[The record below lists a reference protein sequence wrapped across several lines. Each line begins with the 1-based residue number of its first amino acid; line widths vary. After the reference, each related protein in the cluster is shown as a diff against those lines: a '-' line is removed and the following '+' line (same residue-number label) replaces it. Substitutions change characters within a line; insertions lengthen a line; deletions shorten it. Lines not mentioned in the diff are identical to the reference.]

1 MEGSQIHQAPNQ
13 PEALPETAAAEPE
26 DNRLE
31 LFRVIEETADLL
43 DENRDCYEAAAQEI
57 INLLTPVL
65 EEENNQVIAFKHRIK
80 TRNSLKEKIIR
91 RELYKQ
97 FKRPSAILASIPDVL
112 GIMAECRFTA
122 DEVKIYT
129 RLRENFFLTTEDGL
143 FYDPALPNLFF
154 WLGMPQ
160 PQIQKNG
167 FEVYRVDGLYLK
179 QRKRIRFEL
188 QIKSMVN
195 SFWSEVEHELV
206 YKNNS
211 YLPDDEFVRNALDTL
226 KNNLNGIDGML
237 QLLTERIAPKKEPR
251 HIFADLGYGNFLARM
266 ISDMY
271 MRKMADSL
279 GFTVDFRKTCEVLGF
294 YVARKS
300 SAATQEEL
308 QNMLFRISDKFLK
321 ARNKDTNFEEKIV
334 FERHFQADNQFSMLL
349 GRQLFQLAN
358 TDYEWHVFFKMLFE
372 IEDGSCIEDLELF
385 VYVLYKAYSAP
396 ELYEPI
402 YRRLDKEMADMIRD
416 DILII
421 TAEVLVE
428 YGKIQMIYQETLNH
442 MMDAIQWVASYI
454 GEDGTRESIQAK
466 KDTIS
471 QQFRQML
478 KNA

>member
-1 MEGSQIHQAPNQ
+1 M
-13 PEALPETAAAEPE
+13 
-26 DNRLE
+26 
-31 LFRVIEETADLL
+31 
-43 DENRDCYEAAAQEI
+43 
-57 INLLTPVL
+57 
-65 EEENNQVIAFKHRIK
+65 
-80 TRNSLKEKIIR
+80 
-91 RELYKQ
+91 
-97 FKRPSAILASIPDVL
+97 
-112 GIMAECRFTA
+112 
-122 DEVKIYT
+122 
-129 RLRENFFLTTEDGL
+129 
-143 FYDPALPNLFF
+143 
-154 WLGMPQ
+154 
-160 PQIQKNG
+160 
-167 FEVYRVDGLYLK
+167 DGLYLK
-179 QRKRIRFEL
+179 DRRRIRFEL
-188 QIKSMVN
+188 QIKSMIN

-226 KNNLNGIDGML
+226 KNNLNGIDAML
-237 QLLTERIAPKKEPR
+237 QLLTERITPKKEPR

-266 ISDMY
+266 ISNMY
-271 MRKMADSL
+271 MKKMADSL

-300 SAATQEEL
+300 SDATQEEL
-308 QNMLFRISDKFLK
+308 QHMLFRISDKFLK
-321 ARNKDTNFEEKIV
+321 AKNKMTNFEEKIV
-334 FERHFQADNQFSMLL
+334 FERNFQADNQFSMLL
-349 GRQLFQLAN
+349 GRQLYQLAN

-416 DILII
+416 DILVI

-442 MMDAIQWVASYI
+442 LMDAIQWVASYI

-471 QQFRQML
+471 RQFRQML
-478 KNA
+478 KNT

>member
-1 MEGSQIHQAPNQ
+1 MEERQM
-13 PEALPETAAAEPE
+13 EKKETRQSKE

-31 LFRVIEETADLL
+31 LFQVIEEAARLL
-43 DENRDCYEAAAQEI
+43 DANRGCYEGAAHEI
-57 INLLTPVL
+57 IDLLTPVL
-65 EEENNQVIAFKHRIK
+65 REENNQIIDFKYRIK
-80 TRNSLKEKIIR
+80 SKPSLKEKIIR

-97 FKRPSAILASIPDVL
+97 FKKPETILGSIPDVL

-122 DEVKIYT
+122 DEVKLFT
-129 RLRENFFLTTEDGL
+129 RLKENFFLTTEDGL

-160 PQIQKNG
+160 PQMQKNG
-167 FEVYRVDGLYLK
+167 FEAYRIDGLYLK
-179 QRKRIRFEL
+179 DHQRIRFEL

-195 SFWSEVEHELV
+195 SFWSEVEHELI
-206 YKNNS
+206 YKNNR
-211 YLPDDEFVRNALDTL
+211 YLPDDQFVRSALGTL

-237 QLLTERIAPKKEPR
+237 QLLTERIAPKKEHR
-251 HIFADLGYGNFLARM
+251 HMFADLGYGNFLARM
-266 ISDMY
+266 ISDVY
-271 MRKMADSL
+271 MKKMADSL

-308 QNMLFRISDKFLK
+308 QGMLFRLSDKFIK
-321 ARNKDTNFEEKIV
+321 ARSKETNFEEKIV
-334 FERHFQADNQFSMLL
+334 FERGFQADNQFSMIL
-349 GRQLFQLAN
+349 GRQLYQLAN

-372 IEDGSCIEDLELF
+372 IEDGSRIEDLELF

-416 DILII
+416 DILIL
-421 TAEVLVE
+421 TAEVLAE
-428 YGKIQMIYQETLNH
+428 YGKIQMIYQETLSH

-478 KNA
+478 KKN